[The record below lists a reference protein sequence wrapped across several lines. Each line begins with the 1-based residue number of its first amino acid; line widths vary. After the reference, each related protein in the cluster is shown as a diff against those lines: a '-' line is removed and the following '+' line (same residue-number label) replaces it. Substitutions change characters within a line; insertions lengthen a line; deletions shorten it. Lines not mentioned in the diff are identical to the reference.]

1 MSNIEQINSED
12 LLKWTN
18 GDEDDTQPFFIIVKT
33 PTCNKCTALLSKVKF
48 EKPEWF
54 RIFNF
59 KPDDKVGA
67 EILSKLNIGFVPVVL
82 YRYKIQVKNFYK
94 YEIEIIIPDFDDQYT
109 EFQNLVEAFEEKEYQ
124 YFDLDEYGAPLDNE
138 KISTLG
144 LVYNE
149 IYADE
154 TSEAAKNREML
165 KREITK

>member
-12 LLKWTN
+12 LLKWTKGELEGEN
-18 GDEDDTQPFFIIVKT
+18 PFFIIVKT
-33 PTCNKCTALLSKVKF
+33 PTCAKCMALLSRVKF

-67 EILSKLNIGFVPVVL
+67 ELLSKLNLSAVPVVL
-82 YRYKIQVKNFYK
+82 YRFKIKVKNFYK
-94 YEIEIIIPDFDDQYT
+94 YEVDKVIPDYDDQFT
-109 EFQNLVEAFEEKEYQ
+109 EFSNLLEAFFEKEYQ
-124 YFDLDEYGAPLDNE
+124 YFDLDEYGAPKDDE

-149 IYADE
+149 IYSDE
-154 TSEAAKNREML
+154 TSEAAKNRELL